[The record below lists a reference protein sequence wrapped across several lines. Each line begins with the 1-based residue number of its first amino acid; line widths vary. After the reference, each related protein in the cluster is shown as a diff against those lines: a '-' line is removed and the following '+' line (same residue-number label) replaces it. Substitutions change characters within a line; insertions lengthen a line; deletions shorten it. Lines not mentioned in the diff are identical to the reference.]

1 MCSKKWAKPDLPA
14 STSLREPVITG
25 ICSDTMF
32 GKPVG
37 TTITLSP
44 FASVRS
50 LASKGRMRPAAGAW
64 AEAFTAGVDT
74 ASSRAT
80 SLESSMA
87 LLMIPPGFWAHHTG
101 HAGGNAL
108 RRALRAPAARQE
120 SRLRRALDPDARA
133 RNRSDDGH
141 LQRRVRRA

>member
-1 MCSKKWAKPDLPA
+1 MCSKKWAKPDLPG

-50 LASKGRMRPAAGAW
+50 LASNGRMRPAAPAW

-80 SLESSMA
+80 SLGSSMA

-101 HAGGNAL
+101 HAAGHGF
-108 RRALRAPAARQE
+108 RRPLRAAAAAPE
-120 SRLRRALDPDARA
+120 SRLRLARDPDARA
-133 RNRSDDGH
+133 RDRGDDRH
-141 LQRRVRRA
+141 LQRRV